1 MRTLLAAIVSTALLA
16 PAALIGARAGG
27 ETDGASIVGAWTL
40 NKDLSDRSPE
50 RPQGD
55 DQRNRGGSGGRR
67 GGGGRGGGGRGGSGG
82 GFSGGPGAGGSPDAQ
97 RRQREA
103 VRAIMEAPERLTI
116 VRTES
121 LVIITTGD
129 GRTTR
134 LSPDGKKIKD
144 ESTGIERKTK
154 WDGNSLVTEITG
166 AGPGKI
172 TETYTID
179 QEHGRLNV
187 AVQAESSRAPN
198 AGVVHRVYDR
208 AQ

>member
-1 MRTLLAAIVSTALLA
+1 M
-16 PAALIGARAGG
+16 
-27 ETDGASIVGAWTL
+27 
-40 NKDLSDRSPE
+40 
-50 RPQGD
+50 
-55 DQRNRGGSGGRR
+55 
-67 GGGGRGGGGRGGSGG
+67 
-82 GFSGGPGAGGSPDAQ
+82 
-97 RRQREA
+97 
-103 VRAIMEAPERLTI
+103 RAILEAPERLTI

-134 LSPDGKKIKD
+134 LSPDGQKIKD
-144 ESTGIERKTK
+144 DSTGIERKTK
-154 WDGNSLVTEITG
+154 WDGNKLVSEITG
-166 AGPGKI
+166 ARSGKI

-198 AGVVHRVYDR
+198 TGGVNRVYER

>member
-1 MRTLLAAIVSTALLA
+1 MRTLLAAILSITLLA
-16 PAALIGARAGG
+16 PVAVIGARAGG
-27 ETDGASIVGAWTL
+27 EADVASIVGAWTL
-40 NKDLSDRSPE
+40 NKDLSQLSPE

-55 DQRNRGGSGGRR
+55 DQRGRGGYGGHH

-97 RRQREA
+97 RRQADA

-154 WDGNSLVTEITG
+154 WDGNKPG
-166 AGPGKI
+166 YRDYRGP
-172 TETYTID
+172 TRQD
-179 QEHGRLNV
+179 H
-187 AVQAESSRAPN
+187 
-198 AGVVHRVYDR
+198 
-208 AQ
+208 